1 MLSRFSSLYAIVN
14 PFIQICLLRQAPQ
27 DLPASGILLAITLTA
42 QTVMSIL
49 LLGNASLGAVNAVVW
64 GLLDTVLLVVLTGA
78 LLYVSRHIARIT
90 QTVTALAG
98 TGAIITFI
106 ALPIYGWLH
115 GVDQAAGE
123 GGFALLLLLI
133 LAGWSLAVAG
143 HIFRHAL
150 SLPSYFLG
158 LALAMALYLISWFST
173 WAFKALF
180 PLGA

>member
-1 MLSRFSSLYAIVN
+1 MLSRFSSLHAIVN
-14 PFIQICLLRQAPQ
+14 PFVQICLLRQGPQ
-27 DLPASGILLAITLTA
+27 DLPTSGILLAIALTA

-49 LLGNASLGAVNAVVW
+49 LLINASLGALSAVLW
-64 GLLDTVLLVVLTGA
+64 GLLDTLLLVVLTGA
-78 LLYVSRHIARIT
+78 LLYVSQRMGRVT

-106 ALPIYGWLH
+106 ALPVYGWLH
-115 GVDQAAGE
+115 GVDQRAGE
-123 GGFALLLLLI
+123 GGFALLLLFF

-158 LALAMALYLISWFST
+158 LGLALVLYLLSWFAT
-173 WAFKALF
+173 WAFKALL